1 MTITEL
7 VRQDSLAL
15 PRRYAALVLPVVTG
29 VALAIVGAFGTYVGM
44 GLLTRLL
51 HFVAGALLITTLVIA
66 VTALARR
73 YLFSGAE
80 PFWAA
85 IVAAAAVAPAGGWIV
100 HQLLWLL
107 APQALPFV
115 TYRDLTLQVLSI
127 NLFVSPLI
135 WAIRRVPAGTA
146 DRGVAEARQ
155 APVSDARTSLR
166 SKLPF
171 GLRDAAILSLSAED
185 HYVRVRTDR
194 GQALILINLADAIA
208 ALGPEAGVRIHRSHW
223 VARAA
228 VRSVTRQSGRVGV
241 RLDDDLVLPVSRAGQ
256 KLLRS
261 QQDGMSLDA

>member
-1 MTITEL
+1 M
-7 VRQDSLAL
+7 AL
-15 PRRYAALVLPVVTG
+15 PRRHAALLLPVVTG
-29 VALAIVGAFGTYVGM
+29 IALAMVGAFGTYVGM
-44 GLLTRLL
+44 GLLTRLV
-51 HFVAGALLITTLVIA
+51 HFVVGALLITLLVIA
-66 VTALARR
+66 VTAAVRR

-85 IVAAAAVAPAGGWIV
+85 IVVAAAVAPVGGWIV

-127 NLFVSPLI
+127 NLFISPLV
-135 WAIRRVPAGTA
+135 WAIRRVPAGTT
-146 DRGVAEARQ
+146 DRGVDQ
-155 APVSDARTSLR
+155 AQPPAVPDARMSFR

-194 GQALILINLADAIA
+194 GQALVLINLADAVE
-208 ALGPEAGVRIHRSHW
+208 ALGAEAGVRIHRSHW
-223 VARAA
+223 VAHCA
-228 VRSVTRQSGRVGV
+228 VRGVTRQSGRLGV
-241 RLDDDLVLPVSRAGQ
+241 RLDDNLVLPVSRAGQ

-261 QQDGMSLDA
+261 QQDGMPLGA